1 MTRTAPVLLLFACLL
16 AAVVGDSALPAA
28 TARMPLSEVR
38 AGMRGVGLTVFDGS
52 RRDEF
57 DVEVLGVL
65 RNVRGPRR
73 DLIVARLS
81 GGPLAT
87 TGVIQGMSGSPVYID
102 DRLVGAVS
110 YALGSFP
117 KEPIAGITPIAE
129 MAASDANRAEA
140 ARLRARPPAFPVSPA
155 DLRHVIGAAFDRVRP
170 FALQSDPVHAFG
182 LPRTA
187 GRRLGAMLRPIATPV
202 VLGGFDPRVSAL
214 WAAAFDAG
222 GFVTAVGAGQVP
234 PGAPGARLRPGDAI
248 GAALVRGDLTMA
260 GTGTVTLVDGD
271 RVYAFGHPF
280 YNLGPIRFPMTRASV
295 TTLLPSLAL
304 SSKIAAVGPVVG
316 TLDQDRSTG
325 IFGALGPGPAM
336 IPVNVRLR
344 EPERSLTR
352 EFAFEVVEDRLLTP
366 LLTYTG
372 VLSTFLSWTR
382 ERGASTYAVSGVTRV
397 RGHANVTFQDVYS
410 GETALLG
417 AAGAVANPL
426 TTLLNN
432 AVAPLGL
439 DGIDVEITSAE
450 RPRTA
455 TIERA
460 WLAAPRIRAGDA
472 VQLHVLARGYGGR
485 ELIESVTVDIPPH
498 ATGRLQLL
506 ISDAPQ
512 LNAQELREGR
522 TSEAPVTIAQLIRDL
537 NGRRR
542 NNRLYVKL
550 LAARPGAVRQGAAM
564 PALPP
569 SVLAVLEGDRSG
581 SGIRRL
587 SQATLGEWEIR
598 TDHAVSG
605 SRVLTVDIEGG

>member
-1 MTRTAPVLLLFACLL
+1 MIRTAPCFLLL
-16 AAVVGDSALPAA
+16 AAGLCSAALPAA

-38 AGMRGVGLTVFDGS
+38 AGMRGVGLTVFDGA

-73 DLIVARLS
+73 DLIVARLA
-81 GGPLAT
+81 GGPLAE

-102 DRLVGAVS
+102 GRLVGAVS

-129 MAASDANRAEA
+129 MAASDANRAEV
-140 ARLRARPPAFPVSPA
+140 ARLRVRPPAFPVSPA
-155 DLRHVIGAAFDRVRP
+155 DLRHVMGATFDRVRP
-170 FALQSDPVHAFG
+170 FALQSDHVHASG

-202 VLGGFDPRVSAL
+202 VLGGFDPRVSSL

-234 PGAPGARLRPGDAI
+234 PGTPGARLRPGDAV

-325 IFGALGPGPAM
+325 VFGALGPGPAM

-344 EPERSLTR
+344 EPERGLTR

-382 ERGASTYAVSGVTRV
+382 ERGASTYAVSGTTRV
-397 RGHANVTFQDVYS
+397 RGHASVTFQGVYA

-485 ELIESVTVDIPPH
+485 ELLESVTVDIPPH

-512 LNAQELREGR
+512 LNARELREGR
-522 TSEAPVTIAQLIRDL
+522 TSEAPGTIAQLIRDL

-542 NNRLYVKL
+542 NDRLYVKL
-550 LAARPGAVRQGAAM
+550 LAARPGAVVRGAAM

-581 SGIRRL
+581 SGLRRL

-605 SRVLTVDIEGG
+605 SRVLTVDLEGG